1 MNADQLLAT
10 YLHTTTAALGTAM
23 TSTSQL
29 EAYGRALMPGFFRG
43 VFPQGEEPADRRGA
57 YGYIVNTQP
66 SHIATGHWMGV
77 YRVPHRRPLLFDTFA
92 RAPSDGWQPH
102 LQGAEL
108 THRDVDQDVRSVLC
122 GQITVAWLL
131 IAWLH
136 GREVARAV

>member
-10 YLHTTTAALGTAM
+10 YLQTTTAALGTAM

-66 SHIATGHWMGV
+66 AHIATGHWMGV
-77 YRVPHRRPLLFDTFA
+77 YRVA
-92 RAPSDGWQPH
+92 RANSDFFRGYFRGYFRQIRKRWRVRQQPSCSPPH
-102 LQGAEL
+102 PN
-108 THRDVDQDVRSVLC
+108 
-122 GQITVAWLL
+122 
-131 IAWLH
+131 
-136 GREVARAV
+136 

>member
-66 SHIATGHWMGV
+66 AHIATGHSERPERNCGL
-77 YRVPHRRPLLFDTFA
+77 RRQHVLGQPAPGAPLA
-92 RAPSDGWQPH
+92 
-102 LQGAEL
+102 
-108 THRDVDQDVRSVLC
+108 VR
-122 GQITVAWLL
+122 
-131 IAWLH
+131 
-136 GREVARAV
+136 R

>member
-66 SHIATGHWMGV
+66 AHIATGHWMGV

-92 RAPSDGWQPH
+92 RAPSDAPTAGSH
-102 LQGAEL
+102 NY
-108 THRDVDQDVRSVLC
+108 
-122 GQITVAWLL
+122 
-131 IAWLH
+131 
-136 GREVARAV
+136 RAPS